1 MATPPAAQSPLSRR
15 PISYSE
21 SHIHLPRIQSNLRPL
36 LESPGSAAQLI
47 IREPPSPPEIPS
59 PPKPPSIPTTPLPL
73 QIESTTPSPEPHN
86 RRLIISVANWTLRF
100 NLHLVLISLFETLF
114 FWHYVSPS
122 EDTALTGL
130 VQDYLSSTLQA
141 CAVLTPQQRTDLRTV
156 LDLVINVPAVDAAGA
171 DNAALRNSHNSV
183 LVRNSWLYCGGLS
196 TLFAT
201 LSVIAWHK
209 QIPVQWRHLF
219 AENLA
224 LIALLGCY
232 EAMFFSTIAFQ
243 YQAVSMAELDRIV
256 VDQIQAQC

>member
-1 MATPPAAQSPLSRR
+1 MATPTSPHTQSPFSGRR

-36 LESPGSAAQLI
+36 LESHGSAAQLT
-47 IREPPSPPEIPS
+47 IRESPS
-59 PPKPPSIPTTPLPL
+59 PPKSPPKIPTTPLPL
-73 QIESTTPSPEPHN
+73 QIESVTPSPELRD
-86 RRLIISVANWTLRF
+86 RRWIIPVANWTLRF
-100 NLHLVLISLFETLF
+100 NLHLVLIGLFETLF
-114 FWHYVSPS
+114 FWHFVSPS

-130 VQDYLSSTLQA
+130 VQSYLSSTLRA
-141 CAVLTPQQRTDLRTV
+141 CAALTGQQRTDIRTM
-156 LDLVINVPAVDAAGA
+156 LDLFINVPSVDAAA
-171 DNAALRNSHNSV
+171 TTTAALRDKHNSA
-183 LVRNSWLYCGGLS
+183 LLRTSWIYFGGLS

-201 LSVIAWHK
+201 LSAIAWYK
-209 QIPVQWRHLF
+209 QIPIQWRHLF

-243 YQAVSMAELDRIV
+243 YDAVSMAELDRLV